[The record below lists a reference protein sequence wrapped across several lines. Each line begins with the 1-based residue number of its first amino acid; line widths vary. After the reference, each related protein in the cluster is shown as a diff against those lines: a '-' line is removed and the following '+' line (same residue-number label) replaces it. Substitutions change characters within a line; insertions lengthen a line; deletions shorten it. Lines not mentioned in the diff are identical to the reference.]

1 MTEKEAA
8 QLVAL
13 ALSNLPGMQDR
24 QMKPTIMLWQKMFS
38 DLPYELAEAAL
49 IKVLSTTKFWPT
61 VAEIREA
68 AAQISQPK
76 VLEASEA
83 WGQVME
89 GLRKFGLYQAQD
101 AMNWFSPEIRMMVKR
116 FGWWEICHTDNID
129 VVRGQF
135 IKAWDAHAK
144 GQREMAV
151 LPGPIRE
158 MIEGMAEAK
167 ALPRGKH

>member
-1 MTEKEAA
+1 MTSKEIA
-8 QLVAL
+8 QLVFL
-13 ALSNLPGMQDR
+13 ASTNFPNMQQKDLE
-24 QMKPTIMLWQKMFS
+24 PTCHLWEKMFS
-38 DLPYELAEAAL
+38 DMPYDLAEAAL
-49 IKVLSTTKFWPT
+49 IKVLSTAKFWPT

-68 AAQISQPK
+68 AAQISQPRIMD
-76 VLEASEA
+76 ASEA

-89 GLRKFGLYQAQD
+89 GLRRFGLYQAQA
-101 AMNWFSPEIRMMVKR
+101 AMDWFSPDVRMMVKR
-116 FGWWEICHTDNID
+116 FGWYELCHTDNID

-135 IKAWDAHAK
+135 MRAWDAHAK